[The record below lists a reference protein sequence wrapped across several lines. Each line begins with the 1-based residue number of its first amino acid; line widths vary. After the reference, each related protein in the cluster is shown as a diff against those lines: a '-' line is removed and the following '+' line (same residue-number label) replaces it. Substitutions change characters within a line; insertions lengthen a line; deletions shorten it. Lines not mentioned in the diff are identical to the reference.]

1 MKVEWEF
8 IAPGEVF
15 DVAAIQRELVAAVTK
30 AIDEAE
36 GYYEDVTA
44 TWDHD
49 PDLERESGMSGNDY
63 YDQVGSDDDPM
74 EFLDDGTSIR
84 YATMTP
90 DFEPK
95 THPRQL
101 SSVPG
106 VGGVAY
112 INPHIPRPGIEGR
125 FWTDEIEEIIKPKLE
140 SNIDAA
146 IDRATK

>member
-1 MKVEWEF
+1 MRVEWEF
-8 IAPGEVF
+8 ISPQEVF
-15 DVAAIQRELVAAVTK
+15 NIAAIQRELIIAVTK

-36 GYYEDVTA
+36 KYYKDVTD

-63 YDQVGSDDDPM
+63 YDQVGSDDDPLF
-74 EFLDDGTSIR
+74 FLDEGTTIR

-95 THPRQL
+95 TEPRRL

-106 VGGVAY
+106 RGGVAY
-112 INPHIPRPGIEGR
+112 INPHIPRPGIEAR
-125 FWTDEIEEIIKPKLE
+125 FFTEEIEEIVKPKLE
-140 SNIDAA
+140 SNIDIA
-146 IDRATK
+146 IDRAT